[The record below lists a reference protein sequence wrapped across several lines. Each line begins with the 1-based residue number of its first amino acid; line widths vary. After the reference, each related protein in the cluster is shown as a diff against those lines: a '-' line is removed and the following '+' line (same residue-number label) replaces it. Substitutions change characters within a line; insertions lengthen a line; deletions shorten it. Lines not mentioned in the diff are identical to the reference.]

1 MIFRAHFVRLG
12 LCILAMTVTSGAL
25 AGDPMGSEPRTAGT
39 PSGNLINQPTLTLE
53 GAKRVAAAAI
63 AYARSHGA
71 PGGSIAIVDAGGHT
85 LYLERLDGTFAAAAD
100 VSIGKA
106 RTAVNFQKPTRSLEE
121 AINKG
126 RPALLPVGE
135 VTWFTPLQ
143 GGVPLIVDGRVV
155 GGIGVSGAL
164 SQQQDEEVAMAGAQ
178 ALTQAKGAQ

>member
-1 MIFRAHFVRLG
+1 MQRKSTGFLVSVLVLGAAVAPRAFG
-12 LCILAMTVTSGAL
+12 
-25 AGDPMGSEPRTAGT
+25 GDVS
-39 PSGNLINQPTLTLE
+39 NQPTLTLD

-71 PGGSIAIVDAGGHT
+71 PGGSIAVVDAGGHT
-85 LYLERLDGTFAAAAD
+85 LYLERLDGTFPAASD

-106 RTAVNFQKPTRSLEE
+106 RTAVNFGKPTRGLEE
-121 AINKG
+121 SINKG
-126 RPALLPVGE
+126 RPALLPVAG

-143 GGVPLIVDGRVV
+143 GGVPIIVNGRVI

-178 ALTQAKGAQ
+178 VITAASGSNPSGEKP

>member
-1 MIFRAHFVRLG
+1 MHRKAHLFTASLFLLSAAAARLT
-12 LCILAMTVTSGAL
+12 LGADF
-25 AGDPMGSEPRTAGT
+25 A
-39 PSGNLINQPTLTLE
+39 NQPTLTLD
-53 GAKRVAAAAI
+53 GAKRAAAAAI

-85 LYLERLDGTFAAAAD
+85 LYLERLDGTFPAASD

-106 RTAVNFQKPTRSLEE
+106 RTAVNFGKPTRGLEE

-126 RPALLPVGE
+126 RPALLPVAD

-143 GGVPLIVDGRVV
+143 GGVPIIVNGRVI

-164 SQQQDEEVAMAGAQ
+164 NQQQDEEVAMAGAE
-178 ALTQAKGAQ
+178 AIASSGSNPSGEKP

>member
-1 MIFRAHFVRLG
+1 MKRKSIGF
-12 LCILAMTVTSGAL
+12 LASVLVLAATAPHSF
-25 AGDPMGSEPRTAGT
+25 AGDVS
-39 PSGNLINQPTLTLE
+39 NQPTLTLD
-53 GAKRVAAAAI
+53 GAKRAAAAAI

-71 PGGSIAIVDAGGHT
+71 PGGSIAVVDAGGHT
-85 LYLERLDGTFAAAAD
+85 LYLERLDGTFPAASD

-106 RTAVNFQKPTRSLEE
+106 RTAVNFGKPTRGLEE

-126 RPALLPVGE
+126 RPALLPVAG

-143 GGVPLIVDGRVV
+143 GGVPIIVNGRVI

-178 ALTQAKGAQ
+178 VITGTSGSNPSGEKP